1 MSKTSN
7 AAQRMFRAGATRA
20 QVAAALPELATKRQ
34 LLCYYERAAREP
46 RFRFVRFRLGIED
59 LDRID
64 EWAQYRDLTRE
75 EAVVRLLLAA
85 LGAEK

>member
-1 MSKTSN
+1 MSKISN
-7 AAQRMFRAGATRA
+7 HAQRLYRAGATRA

-46 RFRFVRFRLGIED
+46 RFRFVRFRLGIAD
-59 LDRID
+59 LDRLD
-64 EWAQYRDLTRE
+64 DFASRENLTRE
-75 EAVVRLLLAA
+75 EAVLRLLRAA